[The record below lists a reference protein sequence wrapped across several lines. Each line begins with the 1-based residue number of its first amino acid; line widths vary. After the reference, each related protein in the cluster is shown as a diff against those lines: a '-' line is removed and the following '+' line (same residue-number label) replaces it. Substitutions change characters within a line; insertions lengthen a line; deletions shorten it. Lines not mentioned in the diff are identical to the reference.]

1 MRIRQTLGTSVAAAA
16 AAVLALATLATGAS
30 ETADAEAYCGE
41 QGGNVVALTP
51 YLFPGSDQQV
61 ELGSIFH
68 VCQFIGEDDGN
79 PTQIAVDLL
88 TLYSEQPTLA
98 GIAYLSKVPSSDSG
112 TAGANPAP
120 TYCEEDLGGTEAF
133 GSSAAGAW
141 TGSLDPGMEAGATE
155 PLGDTIS
162 MCVFAD
168 RSAIDEFGLFYASQG
183 IVRGKDLSTVMR
195 YQPDGDLTAIFGGAS

>member
-1 MRIRQTLGTSVAAAA
+1 MRIRQTLGTGVAVAAAS
-16 AAVLALATLATGAS
+16 VMALATLATGAS

-51 YLFPGSDQQV
+51 YLLPGSDQQV
-61 ELGSIFH
+61 EMAGPFH
-68 VCQFIGEDDGN
+68 VCQFISEEDGN
-79 PTQIAVDLL
+79 PVQIAVDLL

-112 TAGANPAP
+112 AAGANPAP

-133 GSSAAGAW
+133 GTSASGAW
-141 TGSLDPGMEAGATE
+141 VGELDPGMEAGATE
-155 PLGDTIS
+155 PLGDTIV

-195 YQPDGDLTAIFGGAS
+195 YQPDGDLPAVFDSSS

>member
-1 MRIRQTLGTSVAAAA
+1 MRIRQTLGIGVATGAAS
-16 AAVLALATLATGAS
+16 VLALATIAAGAS

-41 QGGNVVALTP
+41 QGGNVVELTA

-61 ELGSIFH
+61 ELGSFFH
-68 VCQFIGEDDGN
+68 VCQFISEEDGN
-79 PTQIAVDLL
+79 PTQIVVDLL

-98 GIAYLSKVPSSDSG
+98 GLAYLSRVPSSDSG
-112 TAGANPAP
+112 AAGANPAH

-133 GSSAAGAW
+133 GTSATGAW
-141 TGSLDPGMEAGATE
+141 MGSLDPGMEAGASE

-162 MCVFAD
+162 LCVFAD

-183 IVRGKDLSTVMR
+183 VVRGKDLSTVMR
-195 YQPDGDLTAIFGGAS
+195 YQPDGDLPAAFGGAS

>member
-1 MRIRQTLGTSVAAAA
+1 
-16 AAVLALATLATGAS
+16 VLAFATIAAGAS

-61 ELGSIFH
+61 ELAGPFH
-68 VCQFIGEDDGN
+68 VCQFISEEDGN
-79 PTQIAVDLL
+79 PVQIVVDLL

-98 GIAYLSKVPSSDSG
+98 GIAYLSKVPSSNSG
-112 TAGANPAP
+112 AAGANPAP
-120 TYCEEDLGGTEAF
+120 SYCEDDLGGTEAF
-133 GSSAAGAW
+133 GTSGTGAW
-141 TGSLDPGMEAGATE
+141 QGALDPGMEAGDSE
-155 PLGDTIS
+155 PLGDTIN

-195 YQPDGDLTAIFGGAS
+195 YQPDGDLPAIFGGAS